1 MRYLINKHAQMLT
14 GDHKIHKENCKMK
27 PKYENIIELGDVES
41 SEVAQYKARR
51 YYICVNG
58 CKYCCNEIYLKK

>member
-1 MRYLINKHAQMLT
+1 MRYLVNKNAQIST

-27 PKYENIIELGDVES
+27 PDYKNTIELGDFYNS
-41 SEVAQYKARR
+41 NVAQCEANK
-51 YYICVNG
+51 YYISVNG